1 MTDEYRL
8 EPLGPDPAAL
18 DSVSLMLRRVFP
30 KARHL
35 TPRYLAWQYA
45 ANPDGGAVAY
55 SAFAGDVLVGHLAG
69 MAMVARIEG
78 ETRRGLLLL
87 NSAVHRQH
95 RRRGLMSRLSEAI
108 FEEGAK
114 RGFAFSIS
122 TGNRYS
128 SKPLLTR
135 YRQIGLLEARV
146 GIGWPKRGGQIADPS
161 FARIWSEEALRWRLA
176 NPEGRY
182 AVHRHEHGIAV
193 SAGGGLPGIGALLYQ
208 GPGDARFAQGGSL
221 HGPLRL
227 WLGLDPG
234 IAWNRSAFLP
244 IPQWLRP
251 SPLNLFFRDLTGG
264 GFAPDPSRLIF
275 QALDFDAY

>member
-1 MTDEYRL
+1 VTDTYRL
-8 EPLGPDPAAL
+8 EPLRPDPAAL
-18 DSVSLMLRRVFP
+18 EGVSRLLRLVFP

-35 TPRYLAWQYA
+35 TPSYLAWQYA
-45 ANPDGGAVAY
+45 ANPDGEAVAY

-69 MAMVARIEG
+69 MALAARIEG
-78 ETRRGLLLL
+78 EVRRGLLLL
-87 NSAVHRQH
+87 NSAVHPKH

-108 FEEGAK
+108 FEEGAR

-146 GIGWPKRGGQIADPS
+146 GIGRPRRGMPVPDPS

-176 NPEGRY
+176 NPESRY
-182 AVHRHEHGIAV
+182 AVQRHEDGIAV

-208 GPGDARFAQGGSL
+208 GPGDPAVADDGPL
-221 HGPLRL
+221 HGPVRL

-234 IAWNRSAFLP
+234 IAWRRSAFLP

-264 GFAPDPSRLIF
+264 GFAPDPGRLIF
-275 QALDFDAY
+275 RALDFDAY